1 MASIKSKKSRKGLA
15 IGLAILGVA
24 GLSLASASALNLTG
38 TPQLQAGVKD
48 VAGCQTS
55 SIAVSFAAPTLVSGA
70 YTSNAVTLD
79 KIDATC
85 AGSTYKVALLGAG
98 NVLLGTAFTGTVPAT
113 SPSVPLTLTLGAG
126 QTADAITR
134 VAVTIYN

>member
-1 MASIKSKKSRKGLA
+1 MASTKSKKSRKGLA

-55 SIAVSFAAPTLVSGA
+55 PIAVSFAAPTLVGGA
-70 YTSNAVTLD
+70 YTSTAVTLTS
-79 KIDATC
+79 IDSLC
-85 AGSTYKVALLGAG
+85 AGSTYKVALLGTG
-98 NVLLGTAFTGTVPAT
+98 NALLGTAFTGTVPTGAAA
-113 SPSVPLTLTLGAG
+113 PLTLTLGAG

>member
-1 MASIKSKKSRKGLA
+1 MASTKSKKSRKGLA

-55 SIAVSFAAPTLVSGA
+55 SIAVAFAAPALAAGS
-70 YTSNAVTLD
+70 YTSSSLTLTSFD
-79 KIDATC
+79 STC
-85 AGSTYKVALLGAG
+85 VGAKYKVALLGAG
-98 NVLLGTAFTGTVPAT
+98 NVLLGTEFSGTIAVGALT
-113 SPSVPLTLTLGAG
+113 PSLTLSAA
-126 QTADAITR
+126 QSADSITR

>member
-1 MASIKSKKSRKGLA
+1 MASTTSKKSRKGLA

-48 VAGCQTS
+48 VAGCQSS
-55 SIAVSFAAPTLVSGA
+55 SIAVAFATPTLTAGTYS
-70 YTSNAVTLD
+70 SSTLSLTAF
-79 KIDATC
+79 DAACTT
-85 AGSTYKVALLGAG
+85 AAAKYKVALLGAG
-98 NVLLGTAFTGTVPAT
+98 NVLLGTEFSGNVATGA
-113 SPSVPLTLTLGAG
+113 LTLTLGAG
-126 QTADAITR
+126 QTADSITR

>member
-1 MASIKSKKSRKGLA
+1 MASTKSKKSRKGLA

-48 VAGCQTS
+48 VAGCQTTP
-55 SIAVSFAAPTLVSGA
+55 IAVSFAAPTLVGGA
-70 YTSNAVTLD
+70 YTSTAVTLTS
-79 KIDATC
+79 IDSLC
-85 AGSTYKVALLGAG
+85 AGSTYKVALLGTG
-98 NVLLGTAFTGTVPAT
+98 NATARHGVHRHRPDGRRG
-113 SPSVPLTLTLGAG
+113 PLTLTLGAG